1 MKHITTWKI
10 KGRSDFAKSGSFF
23 IPLLLHQLVTGKP
36 ELNARKG
43 VDTVVDTGMERSKAA
58 QKLRVCSIHDSI
70 NFERGDVALPEI
82 KFWVPFCR
90 A

>member
-1 MKHITTWKI
+1 
-10 KGRSDFAKSGSFF
+10 
-23 IPLLLHQLVTGKP
+23 
-36 ELNARKG
+36 